1 VTDKTPQK
9 HHPHL
14 GGEGGEQVGKVGKK
28 TLFPTS
34 PPPPYR
40 GGGWGGED
48 FGGKAGGGDKVGKE
62 INRWNRINGP
72 SGQ

>member
-1 VTDKTPQK
+1 M
-9 HHPHL
+9 
-14 GGEGGEQVGKVGKK
+14 GRVGKK
-28 TLFPTS
+28 NLFPTS

-48 FGGKAGGGDKVGKE
+48 FGGKPGGGDKVGKE
-62 INRWNRINGP
+62 LNRWNRINGP